1 LLNLFHSRQAAL
13 MAVENRAV
21 RHVSDYRTVDATPD
35 KMATVKRLWIILLW
49 LATAFG
55 EHVTILRDEF
65 GVPHIFAPDAVGA
78 AFGSGYAQ
86 AEDRLE
92 EMLKNYRRAE
102 GTMSEAFGAEFFR
115 DDWRQRIWRH
125 RAVAE
130 QHYQELSA
138 QSRAIIE
145 AFQAGVRKYMQ
156 EHPEQ
161 VPAWAPKLEPWQ
173 VVALGRYIIWGWPEG
188 EAAGKLQHAGIT
200 PDPIAYHGSNEML
213 LAPTRTA
220 MHAPIAIV
228 DPHLSWYGPFR
239 FYEIR
244 LYGGDLAFS
253 GACIVGLPFP
263 VLGHSRYASIAM
275 TTGGPDTSD
284 VYEEEVKDGKY
295 KFGDEWRPLETRR
308 ETIGVKVGDAVV
320 TKELTIES
328 TGHGPI
334 VAHKNGKAYSVAIPY
349 ANEVRLMDESWGMIT
364 AHNLAEMKKALAML
378 QLMAQNIMVGTVD
391 GDIYYVRNGR
401 VPVRPKGC
409 DPSKPMPGASGTCE
423 WKGLHSFEDLV
434 QITNP
439 PQGYMQNCNISPF
452 VMMKDSPLTPEK
464 YAAHPYLYN
473 AGRTPPNQRAAM
485 MLDLLDGA
493 HDVTAQ
499 QAMALAFSPEVWHA
513 ELWQERIRRV
523 APTADFGKMVA
534 DWNRRS
540 DADSRA
546 ALAYYL
552 FKMALETG
560 QRSTDPPPDVKD
572 DEIRA
577 ALAKAE
583 ARLNSEFPPDAVFG
597 TLFRVGRQGAA
608 RTYPVGGGSLTEAG
622 MATPRAITFEKVG
635 KDMVGHAGQTSTQ
648 VVILTKPP
656 RSWMVLPLGESD
668 HPDSGHFDDQAEKL
682 FSKSLA
688 KPSYFL
694 DRAELEKHV
703 TAREEL
709 EFGAAGGQR

>member
-1 LLNLFHSRQAAL
+1 MKSHMKKLGLFLLFLS
-13 MAVENRAV
+13 
-21 RHVSDYRTVDATPD
+21 
-35 KMATVKRLWIILLW
+35 
-49 LATAFG
+49 LAHG
-55 EHVTILRDEF
+55 EKVTILRDDY
-65 GVPHIFAPDAVGA
+65 GVPHIFAPDAAGA

-102 GTMSEAFGAEFFR
+102 GTMSEAFGPEFFR
-115 DDWRQRIWRH
+115 DDWRQRVWRH
-125 RAVAE
+125 RLAAE
-130 QHYQELSA
+130 QHYKDLSPH
-138 QSRAIIE
+138 SRAIIE
-145 AFQAGVRKYMQ
+145 AFQAGVRQFMR

-188 EAAGKLQHAGIT
+188 EAAGKLLRAGIQ

-213 LAPTRTA
+213 LAPWRTA

-253 GACIVGLPFP
+253 GACILGLPFP

-295 KFGDEWRPLETRR
+295 EFRGEWRPLQTRR
-308 ETIGVKVGDAVV
+308 EKIGVKVNGRIDW
-320 TKELTIES
+320 KEVTIES
-328 TGHGPI
+328 TLHGPI

-349 ANEVRLMDESWGMIT
+349 ADEVRLMDESWGMVT

-409 DPSKPMPGASGTCE
+409 DPSKPMPGAAGTCE
-423 WKGLHSFEDLV
+423 WQGLHPFEDLV

-452 VMMKDSPLTPEK
+452 AMMKDSPLVPER
-464 YAAHPYLYN
+464 YAEHPYLYN
-473 AGRTPPNQRAAM
+473 AGRTPPHQRAAM
-485 MLDLLDGA
+485 MLDLLDAA
-493 HDVTAQ
+493 HGVTAE
-499 QAMALAFSPEVWHA
+499 QAIALAFTPQVWHA
-513 ELWQERIRRV
+513 ELWQERIRKA
-523 APTADFGKMVA
+523 APDSEFARMLASWD
-534 DWNRRS
+534 RRS

-552 FKMALETG
+552 FKTSLESA
-560 QRSTDPPPDVKD
+560 RRAVDPPASLAD

-577 ALAKAE
+577 ALARAE
-583 ARLNSEFPPDAVFG
+583 ARLNSDFPPDAVFG
-597 TLFRVGRQGAA
+597 TLFRVGREGAA
-608 RTYPVGGGSLTEAG
+608 RTYPVSGGSLTDAG
-622 MATPRAITFEKVG
+622 MATPRAISFEKVG
-635 KDMVGHAGQTSTQ
+635 KEMVGHGGQTSTQ
-648 VVILTKPP
+648 IVILTKPP
-656 RSWMVLPLGESD
+656 QSYMVIPLGESD
-668 HPDSGHFDDQAEKL
+668 HPDSPHFDDQAEKL
-682 FSKSLA
+682 FSKSRV
-688 KPSYFL
+688 KPTWFL
-694 DRAELEKHV
+694 NRKELEKHV
-703 TAREEL
+703 TQREEV
-709 EFGAAGGQR
+709 EFGGS